1 MLFMFLFQNISVS
14 SFSPDDRKWASGA
27 MAEVTAA
34 VEAVAAVAK
43 TAESG
48 VDSLLR
54 VAGRLVALFTSLSFI
69 FLLFCFSVLVLVS
82 VNFFSFQQVVN
93 FKRLFLEKK

>member
-1 MLFMFLFQNISVS
+1 
-14 SFSPDDRKWASGA
+14 
-27 MAEVTAA
+27 MAEVTAE
-34 VEAVAAVAK
+34 VEAIAAVAK

-82 VNFFSFQQVVN
+82 VNVFSFQQVVN